1 MVIDPSSPTKLQRS
15 FEPPLSFLASLQP
28 ATLRKVVAAAQLEY
42 YRVERVISSG
52 GYGHHRGNSEVKRL
66 YWLYRNLSGVI
77 GCAKFRI
84 SATADGVEWPQ
95 SDPEPDTTYTLLH
108 GLSTETLTAVKRA
121 LIAEAEPLRRE
132 RHEGGAAAPGS
143 LGSLRFSILNIHLA
157 MVDEILTGR
166 GYDALAQA
174 NHVNEQGAL
183 DYDPALLIT
192 E

>member
-15 FEPPLSFLASLQP
+15 FEPPLSFLAGLQP
-28 ATLRKVVAAAQLEY
+28 GTLRKVVTAAQIEY

-52 GYGHHRGNSEVKRL
+52 GYGHNRGNSELKRL
-66 YWLYRNLSGVI
+66 YWLYKNLSGVI
-77 GCAKFRI
+77 GCATYRI
-84 SATADGVEWPQ
+84 SAIADGVDWPQ
-95 SDPEPDTTYTLLH
+95 SDPEPDTTYTLLN
-108 GLSTETLTAVKRA
+108 GLSTETLTRVKMA
-121 LIAEAEPLRRE
+121 IIVEVGSLLAERL
-132 RHEGGAAAPGS
+132 EGGAAAPGS

-157 MVDEILTGR
+157 MVDEILTRR

-174 NHVNEQGAL
+174 NYINEQGAL